1 MLKKKHPSYTVCRE
15 AGEGQNEHEELLPQQ
30 TTEDLP
36 LYIVFCPSVLYLFCL
51 L

>member
-30 TTEDLP
+30 TTEDLQSI
-36 LYIVFCPSVLYLFCL
+36 LYFVHLYCSLFCL